1 MSPPSRFPRRLLA
14 LAVVAGALLALHPGD
29 SPAQGREDRQYYGP
43 WVKHASKPYY
53 YRFYYYKPTP
63 TEKAYKTHYG
73 IYYPSRGQRV
83 YLYNPDTRKFW
94 GYWEGGDYSL
104 LPQDKRAASLDDIP
118 AEAFPKPGKPPKIPE
133 ADDDVAMEAPP
144 NDFPKPAGG
153 KP

>member
-1 MSPPSRFPRRLLA
+1 MPPPSRFPISLPI
-14 LAVVAGALLALHPGD
+14 LAVLAGALLALL
-29 SPAQGREDRQYYGP
+29 PADVSAEEERGRQYYGP

-53 YRFYYYKPTP
+53 YRYYYYKATP
-63 TEKAYKTHYG
+63 TDTAYKSHYG

-104 LPQDKRAASLDDIP
+104 LPQDKRAASLEDIP

-133 ADDDVAMEAPP
+133 ATDDVTMEAPP
-144 NDFPKPAGG
+144 KDFPKPAG